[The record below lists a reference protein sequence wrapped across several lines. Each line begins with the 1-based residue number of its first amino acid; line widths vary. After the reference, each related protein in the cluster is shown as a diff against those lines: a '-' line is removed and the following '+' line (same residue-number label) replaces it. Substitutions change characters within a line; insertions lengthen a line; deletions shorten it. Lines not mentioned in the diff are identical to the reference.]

1 MEIRFE
7 REKDS
12 YDQQKLSGEMVT
24 DCGDHH
30 TVQYRVHAG
39 ELPYPHRRSG
49 VLSRLCLRFLYSL
62 PWLQGAGDQA
72 EAGEVYTISNLVRT
86 DEGELQT
93 LMLGP
98 DRAVFGEFSGTGEM
112 VLQISQSGR
121 YRIRVSAQEHQGSFA
136 LSWSVDEQGVTQK

>member
-1 MEIRFE
+1 MISRSYLVRWSLTVVIIILFSTGCTQGSYRIRTGEVEFSPGYASG
-7 REKDS
+7 S
-12 YDQQKLSGEMVT
+12 YTRCHGYKEQVIK
-24 DCGDHH
+24 
-30 TVQYRVHAG
+30 
-39 ELPYPHRRSG
+39 
-49 VLSRLCLRFLYSL
+49 
-62 PWLQGAGDQA
+62 A